1 MNLCF
6 LKAHQNAVYNVE
18 VPIPKMPINF
28 DSLFVTMHLKNMAEE
43 NTNEVDWKL
52 FRELSCGCA
61 MQKKKPYIHFMA
73 GNNNKNNIK
82 QQLAFRCPHKKLVT
96 ICPTYGKLKAQQTA
110 QLAITLRYDVL
121 GQHKIT
127 YSLV

>member
-1 MNLCF
+1 MCF
-6 LKAHQNAVYNVE
+6 LKAHQNIVYNVE

-28 DSLFVTMHLKNMAEE
+28 DSLSVTMHLKNMAEE
-43 NTNEVDWKL
+43 NTVEVDWKL

-61 MQKKKPYIHFMA
+61 LQKRKPNKSNI
-73 GNNNKNNIK
+73 NINKNNIK
-82 QQLAFRCPHKKLVT
+82 QQPLRCPHKKLVS

>member
-18 VPIPKMPINF
+18 VPIPKMPINS
-28 DSLFVTMHLKNMAEE
+28 DLFVVTMHLKNMAEE

-52 FRELSCGCA
+52 FRKLSCGCA
-61 MQKKKPYIHFMA
+61 MLKKKPHKYFI
-73 GNNNKNNIK
+73 GCNNNKNNNK
-82 QQLAFRCPHKKLVT
+82 PQLAFRCPHKKLIS
-96 ICPTYGKLKAQQTA
+96 ICPTYGKLKAQQIA